1 MTINIGTP
9 HTKGAGY
16 FVNGLNLTP
25 NQGREEADIRT
36 CPHCQYVIKMQEW
49 KNDGAWCYKCNAPVC
64 GTTGNPLCV
73 EERRTYG
80 CMPFMKKLELFT
92 KGQVALTAF
101 RKLAGLD
108 SPPPDHQPSI
118 IVGGK

>member
-73 EERRTYG
+73 EERHVWLHAVYE
-80 CMPFMKKLELFT
+80 K
-92 KGQVALTAF
+92 A
-101 RKLAGLD
+101 
-108 SPPPDHQPSI
+108 
-118 IVGGK
+118 